1 VGRRKKPPTL
11 QQLAARHVGKVKG
24 ARVVAFIV
32 MWAIAEDALDH
43 PPTLEEYAEWWHES
57 RSTVF
62 REQAR
67 FREAFPGE
75 TTPQRLVDVLKAEEG
90 RAWFK
95 RGVSACSKL
104 ALTGDALIDRAPSRK
119 SLPEGR
125 LAS

>member
-1 VGRRKKPPTL
+1 
-11 QQLAARHVGKVKG
+11 
-24 ARVVAFIV
+24 
-32 MWAIAEDALDH
+32 
-43 PPTLEEYAEWWHES
+43 
-57 RSTVF
+57 VF